1 MFPYSALKIILV
13 CLFWSLHL
21 FIIFHYLVV
30 CWHQFLFIVI
40 FVLRNGI
47 FLSSLYSYWLLFSL
61 KFDDFSILL
70 YLLFYIFFKLFW
82 RVSLLL
88 LFYLWLLF
96 LNLCSRL
103 FWLDFNFCACY
114 LDFLLI
120 WLLSLLFLW
129 KYLVGNRLS
138 WYFLPQTCIK
148 LNFFIAH

>member
-1 MFPYSALKIILV
+1 MFSYSALKIILV

-21 FIIFHYLVV
+21 LFFFHYLV
-30 CWHQFLFIVI
+30 CWHQLFIVI
-40 FVLRNGI
+40 FLLRNGI

-61 KFDDFSILL
+61 TFDDFSILL

-96 LNLCSRL
+96 LHLYSRL
-103 FWLDFNFCACY
+103 FWFDFNFCACY
-114 LDFLLI
+114 FHFLLI

-138 WYFLPQTCIK
+138 WYFFLQTCII
-148 LNFFIAH
+148 LNSFIAYE